1 VEGGTVL
8 LERLCKWSGSVEDE
22 DCPAVY
28 VDHDDPTTL
37 VCQGPLLDEAGT
49 AELLNRAPH
58 EAGVAL
64 PSETLLRAAGLFLAR
79 QGVTGPLAEI
89 EAYLTREAAL

>member
-1 VEGGTVL
+1 MN
-8 LERLCKWSGSVEDE
+8 LERLCKWSGSLEEE

-28 VDHDDPTTL
+28 IDLDDLMQL
-37 VCQGPLLDEAGT
+37 VCQGQLLDEEAA

-58 EAGVAL
+58 EGGVAI
-64 PSETLLRAAGLFLAR
+64 PTETLLRAAGLFLAR

-89 EAYLTREAAL
+89 DAYLAREAAR

>member
-1 VEGGTVL
+1 MT

-28 VDHDDPTTL
+28 IDHDDPTRL
-37 VCQGPLLDEAGT
+37 VCQGPLLDEEET
-49 AELLNRAPH
+49 AELLNRACH
-58 EAGVAL
+58 EGGVAL

-79 QGVTGPLAEI
+79 RGVTGPLAEI
-89 EAYLTREAAL
+89 EAYLAHKAVL

>member
-1 VEGGTVL
+1 MT

-28 VDHDDPTTL
+28 IDHGDPTTL
-37 VCQGPLLDEAGT
+37 VCQGPLLDEDAT
-49 AELLNRAPH
+49 AALLNRAPH
-58 EAGVAL
+58 EGGVTL
-64 PSETLLRAAGLFLAR
+64 PSETLLRAAGLFLSR

-89 EAYLTREAAL
+89 EAFLARETAL